1 MGISFA
7 ITAYNEHE
15 ELTRL
20 LEQLQQIVKPDD
32 EIVLQLD
39 SKATP
44 EVLSIADQMVTNK
57 EKWGCTVKKCVFDL
71 NNHFADFKNNLKSY
85 CTKDW
90 VFQIDADETLS
101 ETFSRVIHEV
111 LESNDGIDL
120 IAVPRVNIV
129 KGLEQNDIIQ
139 WHWQVNSQGWVNWP
153 DAQHRIFRNNEEI
166 KWVNKVHEK
175 IVGWKTYAELPSEDD
190 SYALYHIK
198 DIDRQRQQN
207 EFYSTI

>member
-15 ELTRL
+15 ELQVL
-20 LEQLQQIVKPDD
+20 LNQLEQIAKSDD
-32 EIVLQLD
+32 EIVIQLD

-44 EVLSIADQMVTNK
+44 EVLSLVDQFINK
-57 EKWGCTVKKCVFDL
+57 DFIFTVKKCIFDL

-111 LESNDGIDL
+111 LDANDGIDL

-129 KGLEQNDIIQ
+129 KGLEQNDITQ

-153 DAQHRIFRNNEEI
+153 DPQHRIFRNKPEV
-166 KWVNKVHEK
+166 KWVNKVHEQ

-198 DIDRQRQQN
+198 DIDRQRAQN

>member
-1 MGISFA
+1 MSISFA

-15 ELTRL
+15 ELQVL
-20 LEQLQQIVKPDD
+20 LNQLEQITKPDD
-32 EIVLQLD
+32 EIVIQLD

-44 EVLSIADQMVTNK
+44 EVLSLIDQFINK
-57 EKWGCTVKKCVFDL
+57 DFTFTVKKCVFDL

-111 LESNDGIDL
+111 LDTNDGIDL

-129 KGLEQNDIIQ
+129 KGLEQNDITQ

-153 DAQHRIFRNNEEI
+153 DPQHRIFRNKPEV
-166 KWVNKVHEK
+166 KWVNKVHEQ

-198 DIDRQRQQN
+198 DIDRQRKQN
-207 EFYSTI
+207 EFYSKI

>member
-1 MGISFA
+1 MSISFA

-15 ELTRL
+15 ELQVL
-20 LEQLQQIVKPDD
+20 LNQLEQIAKSDD
-32 EIVLQLD
+32 EIVIQLD

-44 EVLSIADQMVTNK
+44 EVLSLVDQFISKDFTF
-57 EKWGCTVKKCVFDL
+57 TVKKCVFDL

-90 VFQIDADETLS
+90 IFQIDADETLS

-111 LESNDGIDL
+111 LDANDGIDL

-129 KGLEQNDIIQ
+129 KGLEQNDITQ

-153 DAQHRIFRNNEEI
+153 DPQHRIFRNKPEI
-166 KWVNKVHEK
+166 KWINKVHEV

-198 DIDRQRQQN
+198 DIDRQRKQN
-207 EFYSTI
+207 EFYSQI

>member
-1 MGISFA
+1 MSISFA

-15 ELTRL
+15 ELQVL
-20 LEQLQQIVKPDD
+20 LSQLEQIAKPDD
-32 EIVLQLD
+32 EIVIQLD

-44 EVLSIADQMVTNK
+44 EVLSLVDQFINK
-57 EKWGCTVKKCVFDL
+57 DFTFTVKKCVFDL

-111 LESNDGIDL
+111 LDANDGIDL

-153 DAQHRIFRNNEEI
+153 DPQHRIFRNKPEV
-166 KWVNKVHEK
+166 KWVNKVHEV

-198 DIDRQRQQN
+198 DIDRQRKQN
-207 EFYSTI
+207 EFYSKI

>member
-15 ELTRL
+15 ELKKL
-20 LEQLQQIVKPDD
+20 LEQLIQVVKSSD
-32 EIVLQLD
+32 EIVIQLD
-39 SKATP
+39 TKATQ
-44 EVLSIADQMVTNK
+44 EVIELVDEFLQKNSDKTTI
-57 EKWGCTVKKCVFDL
+57 KKTFCDL
-71 NNHFADFKNNLKSY
+71 NKDFASFKNNLKQH
-85 CTKDW
+85 CAKDW

-101 ETFSRVIHEV
+101 ETFSRVIHQV
-111 LESNDGIDL
+111 LEANEEIDL

-129 KGLEQNDIIQ
+129 NGLTQNDVIQ
-139 WHWQVNSQGWVNWP
+139 WHWRLNEQGWVNWP
-153 DAQHRIFRNNEEI
+153 DAQHRIFRNKPEI
-166 KWVNKVHEK
+166 RWENKVHEK

-198 DIDRQRQQN
+198 DIDRQRAQN

>member
-1 MGISFA
+1 MSISFA

-15 ELTRL
+15 ELQVL
-20 LEQLQQIVKPDD
+20 LNQLEQIAKSDD
-32 EIVLQLD
+32 EIVIQLD

-44 EVLSIADQMVTNK
+44 EVLSLVDQFINRDFTF
-57 EKWGCTVKKCVFDL
+57 TVKKCVFDL

-111 LESNDGIDL
+111 LDTNDGIDL

-153 DAQHRIFRNNEEI
+153 DPQHRIFRNKPEV
-166 KWVNKVHEK
+166 KWVNKVHEV

-198 DIDRQRQQN
+198 DIDRQRKQN
-207 EFYSTI
+207 EFYSKI

>member
-1 MGISFA
+1 MSISFA

-15 ELTRL
+15 ELQVL
-20 LEQLQQIVKPDD
+20 LNQLEQIAKSDD
-32 EIVLQLD
+32 EIVIQLD

-44 EVLSIADQMVTNK
+44 EVLSLVDQFISKDFTF
-57 EKWGCTVKKCVFDL
+57 TVKKCVFDL

-111 LESNDGIDL
+111 LDANDGIDL

-153 DAQHRIFRNNEEI
+153 DPQHRIFRNKPEV
-166 KWVNKVHEK
+166 KWVNKVHEV

-198 DIDRQRQQN
+198 DIDRQRKQN
-207 EFYSTI
+207 EFYSKI

>member
-1 MGISFA
+1 MSISFA

-15 ELTRL
+15 ELQVL
-20 LEQLQQIVKPDD
+20 LSQLEQIAKSDD
-32 EIVLQLD
+32 EMVIQLD

-44 EVLSIADQMVTNK
+44 EVLSLVDQFINRDFTF
-57 EKWGCTVKKCVFDL
+57 TVKKCVFDL

-111 LESNDGIDL
+111 LDANDGIDL

-129 KGLEQNDIIQ
+129 KGLEQNDITQ

-153 DAQHRIFRNNEEI
+153 DPQHRIFRNKPEV
-166 KWVNKVHEK
+166 KWVNKVHEV

-198 DIDRQRQQN
+198 DIDRQRKQN
-207 EFYSTI
+207 EFYSKI

>member
-15 ELTRL
+15 ELKQL
-20 LEQLQQIVKPDD
+20 LNQLVQIAKSDD
-32 EIVLQLD
+32 EIVIQLD

-44 EVLSIADQMVTNK
+44 EVLNLVDQFITKNFDF
-57 EKWGCTVKKCVFDL
+57 TVKKCIFDL

-111 LESNDGIDL
+111 LKANDGIDL

-139 WHWQVNSQGWVNWP
+139 WHWQVNTQGWVNWP
-153 DAQHRIFRNNEEI
+153 DPQHRIFRNKPEV

-198 DIDRQRQQN
+198 DIDRQRKQN

>member
-1 MGISFA
+1 MSISFA

-15 ELTRL
+15 ELQVL
-20 LEQLQQIVKPDD
+20 LNQLEQIAKSDD
-32 EIVLQLD
+32 EIVIQLD

-44 EVLSIADQMVTNK
+44 EVLSLVDQFINK
-57 EKWGCTVKKCVFDL
+57 DFAFTVKKCVFDL

-111 LESNDGIDL
+111 LDANDGIDL

-153 DAQHRIFRNNEEI
+153 DPQHRIFRNKPEV
-166 KWVNKVHEK
+166 KWVNKVHEQ

-198 DIDRQRQQN
+198 DIDRQRKQN
-207 EFYSTI
+207 EFYSKI

>member
-1 MGISFA
+1 MSISFA

-15 ELTRL
+15 ELQVL
-20 LEQLQQIVKPDD
+20 LNQLEQITKSDD
-32 EIVLQLD
+32 EIVIQLD

-44 EVLSIADQMVTNK
+44 EVLSLVDQFINK
-57 EKWGCTVKKCVFDL
+57 DFTFTVKKCVFDL

-111 LESNDGIDL
+111 LDANDGIDL

-153 DAQHRIFRNNEEI
+153 DPQHRIFRNKPEV
-166 KWVNKVHEK
+166 KWVNKVHEQ

-198 DIDRQRQQN
+198 DIDRQRKQN
-207 EFYSTI
+207 EFYSKI